1 VTGSGAATAAC
12 AVLAVVAAALA
23 AALAVPHGGPRRP
36 VSGRLGSPADRSP
49 MASPMGT
56 PMGTPM
62 GSPTGS
68 PVAPHGD
75 PPVLRVSATVAAVLG
90 ALLLLGGVPG
100 AVVCVPAGA
109 LSWWLTG
116 RMEPPAVRR
125 RRERLAGAV
134 PQVVDLMAACLS
146 AGLSPAA
153 ALELVTTAVDD
164 PAREELAAVSARLRV
179 GVDPPTVWRD
189 LADHPQLGGLG
200 RALSR
205 AVDSGASVADA
216 LARLAGDLRRQGRAD
231 AESRARAVG
240 VRAAVP
246 LGVCLLPAFVLVG
259 VVPLVAGS
267 VSVLLRH

>member
-1 VTGSGAATAAC
+1 MTGSGATASC
-12 AVLAVVAAALA
+12 AVLAVVAAAVA
-23 AALAVPHGGPRRP
+23 AALAVPHRSRRELGGRWCA
-36 VSGRLGSPADRSP
+36 GPA
-49 MASPMGT
+49 ASAQ
-56 PMGTPM
+56 
-62 GSPTGS
+62 PTGS
-68 PVAPHGD
+68 RRD
-75 PPVLRVSATVAAVLG
+75 PPVLRVSATVAVALG
-90 ALLLLGGVPG
+90 AVFLLGGAPG
-100 AVVCVPAGA
+100 VVVGVPAGA
-109 LSWWLTG
+109 LCWWLTG

-125 RRERLAGAV
+125 RRERLARAV

-153 ALELVTTAVDD
+153 ALELVTTAVDG

-189 LADHPQLGGLG
+189 LAGHPQLGGLG

-216 LARLAGDLRRQGRAD
+216 LARLAGDLRRQARAD

-240 VRAAVP
+240 VKAAVP

-259 VVPLVAGS
+259 VVPLIAGS

>member
-12 AVLAVVAAALA
+12 TVLAVAAAALS
-23 AALAVPHGGPRRP
+23 AALAVPHTGPRRWAR
-36 VSGRLGSPADRSP
+36 GRRGLAAP
-49 MASPMGT
+49 ASPMG
-56 PMGTPM
+56 P
-62 GSPTGS
+62 PTG
-68 PVAPHGD
+68 PPTGPPARPHRD
-75 PPVLRVSATVAAVLG
+75 PPVLRVSATTAVVLG
-90 ALLLLGGVPG
+90 VLFLLGGVPG
-100 AVVCVPAGA
+100 GVVCVPAGA
-109 LSWWLTG
+109 LCWWLTG

-134 PQVVDLMAACLS
+134 PQVVDLMAACLF
-146 AGLSPAA
+146 AGLSPTA
-153 ALELVTTAVDD
+153 ALDLVTAAVDD
-164 PAREELAAVSARLRV
+164 PAREELGAVSARLRV

-189 LADHPQLGGLG
+189 LAGHPQLGGLG

-216 LARLAGDLRRQGRAD
+216 LARLAGDLRRQGRAE

-240 VRAAVP
+240 VKAAVP

-267 VSVLLRH
+267 VSVLLGH